1 MADIDLHIVTFAVP
15 YPPNYGGAIEVWNRL
30 RALSNAGVR
39 IGLHCFVY
47 GQYLAQDILKDT
59 AKEVHYYPRSVW
71 PVFFDK
77 GQPFVISSRKNNL
90 LLRRLQEDNIPVL
103 FEGLQTTGWIEDLTN
118 RKKFLRAHNVE
129 HRYYHQLAQNSGG
142 FRSLIFNRESQCLKE
157 YEANHAKDF
166 DVVFT
171 ISTNDQQWFSA
182 KGANSELLPP
192 FHGFTQVD
200 IVSGKGNYILYQG
213 DLSIEI
219 NQRALLE
226 VIRMI
231 PEGFSLPLVVAGR
244 SGDQAFESKIESF
257 ANIRR
262 EANVSQD
269 KMTELIRHAQIILVH
284 SLHAEGMKMKLFPAL
299 FQGRFIAANR
309 LSASNSVLDDAI
321 HFYEASTFVSIL
333 QQLSA
338 ASFDEKELN
347 TRKTI
352 LAQMPDDATN
362 ARQII
367 RYL

>member
-1 MADIDLHIVTFAVP
+1 MAEIDLHIVTFAVP

-47 GQYLAQDILKDT
+47 GQYLPQDILKEIT
-59 AKEVHYYPRSVW
+59 KEVHYYPRSVW

-90 LLRRLQEDNIPVL
+90 LLRRLQDDNIPVL
-103 FEGLQTTGWIEDLTN
+103 FEGLQTTGWIEDLTK
-118 RKKFLRAHNVE
+118 RKRFLRAHNVE
-129 HRYYHQLAQNSGG
+129 HKYYHQLAQNSGG
-142 FRSLIFNRESQCLKE
+142 FRSLIFNRESQCLEE
-157 YEANHAKDF
+157 YETSHAKDF
-166 DVVFT
+166 DVVFS
-171 ISTNDQQWFSA
+171 ISTDDQQWFRTH
-182 KGANSELLPP
+182 GANAELLPP
-192 FHGFTQVD
+192 FHGFAQAD
-200 IVSGKGNYILYQG
+200 IVAGKGEYLLYQG

-231 PEGFSLPLVVAGR
+231 PESFPLSLVVAGR
-244 SGDQAFESKIESF
+244 SGDQAFESKIASF

-269 KMTELIRHAQIILVH
+269 KMTELIRHAHIILVH

-321 HFYEASTFVSIL
+321 HFYEPTTFIPIL
-333 QQLSA
+333 LQLSS
-338 ASFDEKELN
+338 ASFDEGELKN
-347 TRKTI
+347 RKTI